1 MRSTIKKDHFDEI
14 NKKLNAEMIECPSIE
29 GTAIALF

>member
-1 MRSTIKKDHFDEI
+1 MRSTIKKELFDKI
-14 NKKLNAEMIECPSIE
+14 NKKLNAEMYQSPSIA